1 MVFEKA
7 VSTRCRSF
15 LPGLVLLSAV
25 VMAPAV
31 PAAHLPVVLL
41 EHLDDRMLAL
51 SVEERDLAATPE
63 WQPGRGP
70 VPLKVD
76 EVADLVERW
85 RQQALPE
92 YSTVSL
98 SEIVLKPIESPRF
111 GNRWHYLVTLEA
123 RKDDGT
129 RDRYFVAVL
138 FDGKVVP
145 GVLEPAP

>member
-1 MVFEKA
+1 MVAGKTA
-7 VSTRCRSF
+7 LVRRWSA
-15 LPGLVLLSAV
+15 LLGLMLLSVAV
-25 VMAPAV
+25 TV
-31 PAAHLPVVLL
+31 PAAPHLPVVLL

-51 SVEERDLAATPE
+51 SVEEQDLAATPE
-63 WQPGRGP
+63 WQPGQGP

-85 RQQALPE
+85 RRRALPE
-92 YSTVSL
+92 YRTVSL
-98 SEIVLKPIESPRF
+98 SEIVLKPIESPRY
-111 GNRWHYLVTLEA
+111 GTRWHYLVALEA

-145 GVLEPAP
+145 GVLEPVP